1 MDYRKLPHGEE
12 EISVIGLGTSSIG
25 AAGDKEIEAV
35 MTLALEKGIN
45 YFDQTLC

>member
-25 AAGDKEIEAV
+25 VAGDKEIEAV
-35 MTLALEKGIN
+35 MILALEKGIN
-45 YFDQTLC
+45 YFDQALC